1 VVAELSL
8 RLTANQGAPAEA
20 RSALRYL
27 HPEIPV
33 ELMQVVLLLTSEL
46 VANSVRHAG
55 TRLVAVHCEALPQH
69 VRIEVTDDGP
79 GFLPEP
85 RAPDRVSPGGWGLHL
100 VDELSSRWGV
110 VDGRGVQV
118 WFEIDR

>member
-20 RSALRYL
+20 RRALRYL
-27 HPEIPV
+27 HGDIPV

-46 VANSVRHAG
+46 VANSVSHAG
-55 TRLVAVHCEALPQH
+55 TRMVAVHYEAVPQR
-69 VRIEVTDDGP
+69 VRVEVTDDGS
-79 GFLPEP
+79 GFVPAP

-110 VDGRGVQV
+110 VDGGRAQV